1 MLQRHLRVLLVVR
14 LGALRSRVTLRIEY
28 AISLPA
34 KPNTDASHP
43 EKPRVKLMTAR
54 ILNGN
59 DLAAE
64 LRAEVAIGVSQLTET
79 HGVTPGLAAVL
90 VGDDPASAVYVR
102 NKARACADAG
112 IFSETFNV
120 PAASCQRDLQGL
132 IGRLNS
138 DPKFHGILLQLPLP
152 GHLNESAAIE
162 CIDPLKDVDGLHPIS
177 QGRML
182 QGEATFLPC
191 TPAGVQQVLLRSGYA
206 PAGQHVVIVGRS
218 NIVGKPLA
226 ALLMQ
231 RTSGGNATVTVC
243 HTRTRDLT
251 DITRQADILVAAMGV
266 PRAISADMVR
276 PAAVVIDVGINRVD
290 DATRRR
296 RYRLVGDVD
305 FGPVSEKAEAIT
317 PVPGGIGPMTV
328 AMLISNTLQAAR
340 IGAGLL

>member
-1 MLQRHLRVLLVVR
+1 
-14 LGALRSRVTLRIEY
+14 
-28 AISLPA
+28 
-34 KPNTDASHP
+34 
-43 EKPRVKLMTAR
+43 MTAH

-64 LRAEVAIGVSQLTET
+64 LRSEVAEGAAQLAQSSS
-79 HGVTPGLAAVL
+79 VIPGLAAIL

-120 PAASCQRDLQGL
+120 AAGVSQDDLHGL
-132 IGRLNS
+132 IDRLNA
-138 DPKFHGILLQLPLP
+138 DQRFHGILLQLPLP
-152 GHLNESAAIE
+152 NHLSEASAIE
-162 CIDPLKDVDGLHPIS
+162 RIDPRKDVDGLHPVS

-182 QGEATFLPC
+182 QGEPTFLPC
-191 TPAGVQQVLLRSGYA
+191 TPAGVQQVLLRSGYD

-231 RTSGGNATVTVC
+231 RSAGGNATVTVC
-243 HTRTRDLT
+243 HTRTRDLP

-266 PRAISADMVR
+266 PGAIGAEMVR
-276 PAAVVIDVGINRVD
+276 VGSVVIDVGINRVD
-290 DATRRR
+290 DASRRR

-305 FGPVSEKAEAIT
+305 YDPVSAKAEAIT

-328 AMLISNTLQAAR
+328 AMLISNTLHAAR
-340 IGAGLL
+340 VSVGQA